1 MQNNEE
7 VVYAGFFVR
16 MFAYMIDSFIVGA
29 ALLVIKIPVFIARV
43 VVEDFPLTRQLFFQF
58 SAWDIILY
66 VIGVAYFVLLTYF
79 TGRTLGKRL
88 LRIRVI
94 STDEKLSLWSVI
106 YRETI
111 GRYLCTL
118 VIWIGYIVAGVDS
131 QKRGF
136 HDMLADTR
144 VIYDF

>member
-1 MQNNEE
+1 MQNDEQI
-7 VVYAGFFVR
+7 VYAGFFVR
-16 MFAYMIDSFIVGA
+16 LFAYFIDSFILGA
-29 ALLVIKIPVFIARV
+29 GLLIVKIPVFICRV
-43 VVEDFPLTRQLFFQF
+43 VVEDFPLTRQVFFSF

-88 LRIRVI
+88 LRIRVV
-94 STDEKLSLWSVI
+94 SSEEKLTLWSVI

-118 VIWIGYIVAGVDS
+118 AIWIGYIVIGVDS

-144 VIYDF
+144 VIYDL